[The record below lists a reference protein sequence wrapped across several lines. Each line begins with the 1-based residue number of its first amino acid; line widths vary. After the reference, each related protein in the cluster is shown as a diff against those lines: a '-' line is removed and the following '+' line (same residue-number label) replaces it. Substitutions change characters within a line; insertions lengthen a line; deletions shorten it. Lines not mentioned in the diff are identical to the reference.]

1 MIAGQVLNGLV
12 IGSMYA
18 LVALGFTLVLGVLHR
33 LNLAHG
39 DIFVLGG
46 FVALGA
52 TDRGLSIW
60 LAAPLAIVVGGVAGI
75 VIEQVC
81 FRRLADEDAENAA
94 ALSSVAFGIIII
106 DLVQKVW
113 GTEPV
118 ALSLSG
124 FGSIRGFEL
133 FGVRFTTVE
142 MIIVAITIVLMVV
155 LHFLVTHTRMGR
167 NIRAVADNPQSA
179 TLLGVNVRAVSQQV
193 FAVSSALGCIAGLL
207 LTLRLGT
214 ASSDLGFGFALKAVA
229 VMAIGGMGDLRGAVI
244 GGLLIGVLESLAAQ
258 FGLARLADLTV
269 WVCMIGF
276 LILRPQGLFG
286 SAIGR
291 EIRA

>member
-1 MIAGQVLNGLV
+1 MIAGQILNGLV

-52 TDRGLSIW
+52 TNHGIALW
-60 LAAPLAIVVGGVAGI
+60 LAAPLAMVVGGAAGI
-75 VIEQVC
+75 AIEQVC
-81 FRRLADEDAENAA
+81 FRRLAGEDAENAA
-94 ALSSVAFGIIII
+94 ALSSVAFGIVVI
-106 DLVQKVW
+106 DLIHKVW

-118 ALSLSG
+118 ALDLTILGPVRS
-124 FGSIRGFEL
+124 FEL
-133 FGVRFTTVE
+133 FGVRFTSVA
-142 MIIVAITIVLMVV
+142 MIIVGITIVLMIF
-155 LHFLVTHTRMGR
+155 LHLLVAHTRMGR

-179 TLLGVNVRAVSQQV
+179 TLLGVNIRAVSQQV
-193 FAVSSALGCIAGLL
+193 FALSSALGCVAGLL

-214 ASSDLGFGFALKAVA
+214 ASSDIGFGFALKAVA
-229 VMAIGGMGDLRGAVI
+229 IMAIGGMGDLRGAVL

-258 FGLARLADLTV
+258 FGEARLADLTV

-276 LILRPQGLFG
+276 LIFRPQGLFG

>member
-1 MIAGQVLNGLV
+1 MIAGQIVNGLV

-52 TDRGLSIW
+52 TNQGVPLW
-60 LAAPLAIVVGGVAGI
+60 LAAPLAMVVGGVAGV

-81 FRRLADEDAENAA
+81 FRRLASEDAENAA
-94 ALSSVAFGIIII
+94 ALSSVAFGIVVI
-106 DLVQKVW
+106 DLVHKVW

-118 ALSLSG
+118 ALNLSALG
-124 FGSIRGFEL
+124 PVWGFEL
-133 FGVRFTTVE
+133 FGVRFTSVA
-142 MIIVAITIVLMVV
+142 MIIVGITIVLMIGLHVLVV
-155 LHFLVTHTRMGR
+155 RTRMGR
-167 NIRAVADNPQSA
+167 SIRAVADNPQSA

-193 FAVSSALGCIAGLL
+193 FALSSALGCIAGLL

-214 ASSDLGFGFALKAVA
+214 VSSDLGFGFALKAVA
-229 VMAIGGMGDLRGAVI
+229 IMAIGGMGDLRGAVL

-258 FGLARLADLTV
+258 FGFARLADLTV

-276 LILRPQGLFG
+276 LIFRPQGLFG
-286 SAIGR
+286 SAVGR

>member
-1 MIAGQVLNGLV
+1 VIAGQILNGLV

-18 LVALGFTLVLGVLHR
+18 LVALGFTLILGVLHR

-39 DIFVLGG
+39 DVFVLGG

-52 TDRGLSIW
+52 TNQGLSIW
-60 LAAPLAIVVGGVAGI
+60 LAAPLAIIVGGVVGV

-81 FRRLADEDAENAA
+81 FRRLANEDAENAA
-94 ALSSVAFGIIII
+94 ALSSVAFGIVVI
-106 DLVQKVW
+106 DLIHKVW

-118 ALSLSG
+118 ALNLAG
-124 FGSIRGFEL
+124 LGSIHGFAV

-142 MIIVAITIVLMVV
+142 MIIVAITIALMVA
-155 LHFLVTHTRMGR
+155 LHLLVTQTRMGR

-179 TLLGVNVRAVSQQV
+179 TLLGINVRAVSQQV
-193 FAVSSALGCIAGLL
+193 FALSSALGCIAGLL

-214 ASSDLGFGFALKAVA
+214 ASSELGLGFALKAVA
-229 VMAIGGMGDLRGAVI
+229 IMAIGGMGDLRGAVL
-244 GGLLIGVLESLAAQ
+244 GGLLIGVLESLAAE
-258 FGLARLADLTV
+258 FGFARLADLTV
-269 WVCMIGF
+269 WLCMIGF

-291 EIRA
+291 EVRA

>member
-1 MIAGQVLNGLV
+1 MIAGQILNGLV

-46 FVALGA
+46 FVALGV
-52 TDRGLSIW
+52 TNQGLSIW
-60 LAAPLAIVVGGVAGI
+60 LAAPLAIVVGGVAG
-75 VIEQVC
+75 VAIERVC
-81 FRRLADEDAENAA
+81 FRRLANEDAENAA
-94 ALSSVAFGIIII
+94 ALSSVAFGIVVI
-106 DLVQKVW
+106 DLVHKVW

-118 ALSLSG
+118 ALTLSG
-124 FGSIRGFEL
+124 LDSIRGFEL
-133 FGVRFTTVE
+133 LGVRFTMVE
-142 MIIVAITIVLMVV
+142 MIIVAVTIALMVV
-155 LHFLVTHTRMGR
+155 LHVVVTYTRLGR

-193 FAVSSALGCIAGLL
+193 FALSSALGCIAGLL

-214 ASSDLGFGFALKAVA
+214 ASSELGLGFALKAVA
-229 VMAIGGMGDLRGAVI
+229 IMAIGGMGDLRGAVL

-258 FGLARLADLTV
+258 FGLARLADLIV
-269 WVCMIGF
+269 WLCMIAV
-276 LILRPQGLFG
+276 LILRPRGLFG
-286 SAIGR
+286 SAIGG
-291 EIRA
+291 EGRA